1 MSPVGRDAEAGR
13 RRRRVDFPRPWR
25 RTSSTRQQGMDQSP
39 QGRKARRSPF
49 ARLAACL
56 RLGVGIRRSVIADH
70 RRIARSFDPRYHGA
84 ICAPVRRSASGRDRA
99 SVSHHHRQS
108 TGRNPAARQAGAAM
122 ISEEDTDKYLAEVLE
137 ILKERFEGGD
147 KTALLYAI
155 HHCLLMK
162 RPLPEWLRL
171 AFLHTYQAHA
181 RFEIRSWDQMFGR
194 PVPKSKHLKTERRNA
209 ELRPLI
215 I

>member
-1 MSPVGRDAEAGR
+1 
-13 RRRRVDFPRPWR
+13 
-25 RTSSTRQQGMDQSP
+25 
-39 QGRKARRSPF
+39 
-49 ARLAACL
+49 
-56 RLGVGIRRSVIADH
+56 
-70 RRIARSFDPRYHGA
+70 
-84 ICAPVRRSASGRDRA
+84 
-99 SVSHHHRQS
+99 
-108 TGRNPAARQAGAAM
+108 M

-215 I
+215 IERVRAREAGKPIDKSLFEKIGRGLNPPLKGTTVSEIYYDERSRELREMIYGRSKIF